1 MSDSVVEA
9 PARPELANYVGG
21 EWTPARSGNTYE
33 KRNPANP
40 EEVVGEFPASGKD
53 DVDAAVEAAAAAF
66 PGWSELPA
74 ASRAAVLMR
83 GVDAIEARV
92 EDMAADMTREM
103 GKPLREA
110 RLEAA
115 RTAAI
120 FRYFAGEA
128 WRPTGEHYE
137 QSATGSAL
145 YTLRR
150 PLGVVG
156 LITPWNFPA
165 AIPAW
170 KMAPALVYGN
180 TVVLKLAQEAPLTGL
195 HLAAA
200 LDEAGIPKGVLNV
213 VIGRGAEVGTPL
225 VEHPKVRAIS
235 FTGSVAVGHQV
246 RDQATALGKRVQLEL
261 GGHNPLIVTADADLP
276 RAVEA
281 AYAGA
286 FWSAGQKCTATRR
299 IYVQAPIYDEF
310 RQRLLD
316 RIESGKVGD
325 PADPETEVGPL
336 VNEKQLTD
344 VLEAVE
350 QGKREGGRLL
360 TGGERIDEDSYLMA
374 PTLFEEVADD
384 AMLSCEEVFGPVT
397 SLYRFKTLDE
407 AIERA
412 NAVEFGLSAAIF
424 TSSLAATQ
432 EFVKRLEAGLL
443 HVNSQTA
450 GADVHVPFGG
460 IKGSGFGPHEQGRAA
475 LEFYTEVVTVYQ
487 DA

>member
-1 MSDSVVEA
+1 MQPAFFPPKGARPMPASVLEA
-9 PARPELANYVGG
+9 RARPELANYVGG
-21 EWTPARSGNTYE
+21 EWTPARSGRTYE

-40 EEVVGEFPASGKD
+40 AEIVGEFPASGEE
-53 DVDAAVEAAAAAF
+53 DVAAAVEAAANAF
-66 PGWSELPA
+66 PAWSAMPA
-74 ASRAAVLMR
+74 AARATVLMR
-83 GVDAIEARV
+83 AADAIEARV
-92 EDMAADMTREM
+92 EEMAADMTREM

-110 RLEAA
+110 RLESA

-128 WRPTGEHYE
+128 WRPQGELYE
-137 QSATGSAL
+137 QSATGSTL

-200 LDEAGIPKGVLNV
+200 LDESGIPAGVLNV

-225 VEHPKVRAIS
+225 VTHPKVRAIS

-246 RDQATALGKRVQLEL
+246 REQATASGKRVQLEL
-261 GGHNPLIVTADADLP
+261 GGHNPLIVLADADLD
-276 RAVEA
+276 RAAEA
-281 AYAGA
+281 AFAGA

-299 IYVQAPIYDEF
+299 IYVQDEVYETF
-310 RQRLLD
+310 KETFLA
-316 RIESGKVGD
+316 RIERCKVGD
-325 PADPETEVGPL
+325 PTNPEVEVGPI
-336 VNEKQLTD
+336 VNESQFDEILGAIERGRGDGGTVLVGGARTD
-344 VLEAVE
+344 
-350 QGKREGGRLL
+350 
-360 TGGERIDEDSYLMA
+360 DESYLIQ
-374 PTLFEEVADD
+374 PTVFEGVRDD
-384 AMLSCEEVFGPVT
+384 AFLSCEEVFGPVT
-397 SLYRFKTLDE
+397 SLYRCSNLDE
-407 AIERA
+407 ALKRA

-424 TSSLAATQ
+424 TSNLQAATRFQ
-432 EFVKRLEAGLL
+432 NEVQAGLI

-450 GADVHVPFGG
+450 GAEVHVPFGG
-460 IKGSGFGPHEQGRAA
+460 IKNSGFGPHE
-475 LEFYTEVVTVYQ
+475 
-487 DA
+487 

>member
-1 MSDSVVEA
+1 MSDSVLEA

-21 EWTPARSGNTYE
+21 EWTPARSGRTYE

-40 EEVVGEFPASGKD
+40 TEIVGEFPASGEE
-53 DVDAAVEAAAAAF
+53 DVVAAVEAAAEAF
-66 PGWSELPA
+66 PAWSALPA
-74 ASRAAVLMR
+74 SARAAVLMR
-83 GVDAIEARV
+83 AANAIEARV
-92 EDMAADMTREM
+92 EEMAADMTREM

-110 RLEAA
+110 RMESA

-128 WRPTGEHYE
+128 GRPKGELYE
-137 QSATGSAL
+137 QSATGSSL

-195 HLAAA
+195 HLATA
-200 LDEAGIPKGVLNV
+200 LDEAGIPAGVLNV
-213 VIGRGAEVGTPL
+213 VIGRGSEVGTPL
-225 VEHPKVRAIS
+225 VLHPKVRAIS
-235 FTGSVAVGHQV
+235 FTGSVAVGHLV

-261 GGHNPLIVTADADLP
+261 GGHNPLIVAEDADLA

-299 IYVQAPIYDEF
+299 IYVEAPVYD
-310 RQRLLD
+310 
-316 RIESGKVGD
+316 GKVGD
-325 PADPETEVGPL
+325 PADPEIEVGPL
-336 VNEKQLTD
+336 VNEKQMND
-344 VLEAVE
+344 VLDAIR
-350 QGKREGGRLL
+350 QGKREGGTVLA
-360 TGGERIDEDSYLMA
+360 GGERIDDESYLVA
-374 PTLFEEVADD
+374 PTLFEGVADE

-397 SLYRFKTLDE
+397 SLYKFDTLDE

-412 NAVEFGLSAAIF
+412 NAVEFGLSASIF
-424 TSSLAATQ
+424 TNSLKTTQ
-432 EFVKRLEAGLL
+432 EFVKRLEAGML

-460 IKGSGFGPHEQGRAA
+460 IKASGFGPHEQGPAA
-475 LEFYTEVVTVYQ
+475 IEFYTEAITVYQ
-487 DA
+487 DV